1 MASKGGRPRSIVR
14 DPDSGDVVNGL
25 SRRKKTGVFYA
36 TGAKPYKSFGCE
48 LKIAIRRFHAWKQ
61 GHTPNRLSSVSP
73 IELSAQEV
81 LSGLFKSRLS
91 AEGEISWDYLAPPCP
106 SHAVIS
112 AGAYV
117 PFLGMD
123 DDGNDSP
130 EPTITQ
136 EQLDEARAYLQDHRR
151 DTVGVLVAD
160 LNVRDTAF
168 IQAVVIV
175 LQEEV
180 KRQLA
185 RVPDHLRPLVGSLE
199 FSSTFEEFMVSTGR
213 DRDLADGELIGR
225 EGYAQHWPAFF
236 DWVIGR
242 WIETNPKEAAHRLG
256 VPGLANL
263 EAIKHRPQSI
273 TLAEVAG
280 LFESKPVGN
289 REYRRR
295 FAKRFREFVKIIGVK
310 TVKEIEVEHIEKYYA
325 RVLKDCKQGDH
336 GRPYAKSRFDVVT
349 AVLTYAH
356 KRGRDQDELRRVL
369 DRCQILEAPRNGIRP
384 KGEARP
390 VTCEELHAI
399 LALADARQT
408 AIIML
413 GLNAAFDPVDIQRLP
428 LDTVDLK
435 ARVLHF
441 DRTKAAAEKLTPR
454 VATLWPRTTKALR
467 KYLKECPHEAV
478 NSRGERMFFATA
490 TGRTIRDG
498 KTWISRAIW
507 RPLRV
512 AAGQPEECKFKGLR
526 KAAYT
531 EASQVSPRQAD
542 ILLGHRLPG
551 VTDNYLRR
559 NPQTVAPACRAIE
572 KHYFG

>member
-1 MASKGGRPRSIVR
+1 MAGKGGRPRSIVR
-14 DPDSGDVVNGL
+14 DPDTGDVVNGL
-25 SRRKKTGVFYA
+25 SRRKSGVFYA
-36 TGAKPYKSFGCE
+36 TGAKPYKSFGDD

-61 GHTPNRLSSVSP
+61 GHTPNALSAVSP
-73 IELSAQEV
+73 IELSAQGV

-91 AEGEISWDYLAPPCP
+91 AEGETFLDYLAPPCP
-106 SHAVIS
+106 SHAVLFGGEYI
-112 AGAYV
+112 
-117 PFLGMD
+117 PFLGTT
-123 DDGNDSP
+123 DDGNESP
-130 EPTITQ
+130 ESNITQ

-160 LNVRDTAF
+160 LDAQDTAL
-168 IQAVVIV
+168 IHAVIAV
-175 LQEEV
+175 LQGEV
-180 KRQLA
+180 EQQLA
-185 RVPDHLRPLVGSLE
+185 DVPDHLRPFVGSVE

-213 DRDLADGELIGR
+213 DRDLADGEVVGR

-242 WIETNPKEAAHRLG
+242 WIESNPKEAASRLG
-256 VPGLANL
+256 VPELANL
-263 EAIKHRPQSI
+263 EAIRPKPQSI
-273 TLAEVAG
+273 TLQAVAD
-280 LFESKPVGN
+280 LFENKPVGN

-310 TVKEIEVEHIEKYYA
+310 TVKEIELEHIEKYYA
-325 RVLKDCKQGDH
+325 RVLKDSKQGDH

-349 AVLTYAH
+349 AVLAYAH
-356 KRGRDQDELRRVL
+356 KRGRDKQEIRRVL
-369 DRCQILEAPRNGIRP
+369 DDCQMLEAPRNGTRP
-384 KGEARP
+384 KAEARP
-390 VTCEELHAI
+390 VTRDELHAI

-413 GLNAAFDPVDIQRLP
+413 GINAGFDPVDIQRLP
-428 LDTVDLK
+428 LDAVDLK
-435 ARVLHF
+435 ACVLHF
-441 DRTKAAAEKLTPR
+441 DRTKADAEKPTPR
-454 VATLWPRTTKALR
+454 IATLWPRTVKALR
-467 KYLKECPHEAV
+467 KYLKDCPHEAA
-478 NSRGERMFFATA
+478 NGRGERMFFATA
-490 TGRTIRDG
+490 TGKTIREG
-498 KTWISRAIW
+498 RTWISRAIW
-507 RPLRV
+507 RPLRL

-559 NPQTVAPACRAIE
+559 NAQTIAPACRAIE